1 MSTPPAWDGKGT
13 DPWLP
18 QRLDARLEIVK
29 VERDLRSAIWVALSD
44 WLVQTSRRVLRG
56 DDPPDLD
63 AIWARAPAWREAVEL
78 ILHGEIWKAM
88 GLAFERLLGADSR
101 WDQRPFA
108 VQYLAE
114 VRNRMVRLPDEVYDL
129 VAGQMASGVNLGE
142 GIPKLAERV
151 DKTLS
156 TTGSE
161 RWANRATVAARTEA
175 IGALNAGRTE
185 AFRAIAEA
193 EPDVQFEKLWLSTD
207 DARTRETHEAADGQR
222 VPLDS
227 TFIVGGFELAFPGDP
242 SGPPQE
248 VIQCRCTLLLVEHG
262 EDVDMSNRQMRGKR

>member
-1 MSTPPAWDGKGT
+1 MTGPAWDGKGK

-18 QRLDARLEIVK
+18 ERLNARLEIVQ
-29 VERDLRSAIWVALSD
+29 VERDLRAAIWAALSD
-44 WLVQTSRRVLRG
+44 WLVQTARRVLRG
-56 DDPPDLD
+56 DAPPDLD
-63 AIWARAPAWREAVEL
+63 AIWARAPAWHEAVEL
-78 ILHGEIWKAM
+78 IVQGEIWKAV
-88 GLAFERLLGADSR
+88 GLAFEKLLGADSR
-101 WDQRPFA
+101 WDQRPQVTA
-108 VQYLAE
+108 YLAG
-114 VRNRMVRLPDEVYDL
+114 VRNRMVRLPEEVYDL
-129 VAGQMASGVNLGE
+129 VAGQMSTGVNLGE

-151 DKTLS
+151 DTVLS

-161 RWANRATVAARTEA
+161 RWINRATVAARTEA
-175 IGALNAGRTE
+175 ISALNAGRTE

-193 EPDVQFEKLWLSTD
+193 EPDIAFEKVWLATD

-248 VIQCRCTLLLVEHG
+248 VISCRCTLLLVEHG
-262 EDVDMSNRQMRGKR
+262 ENVDMTNRQMRGTR